1 MPLQVGIAKLNQSGD
16 NILEWLNPAP
26 DAIESGGLTEI
37 LDASGC
43 VVIESRTAELTTEE
57 ANQYGAWNLLGLAS
71 SHLADIVEEQQR
83 RGLFTIGLLPNCNG
97 LMGMLAGF
105 QKSGPNAKPLRVGL
119 IWFDAHGDINTPE
132 TTLSGLLAGMPV
144 AIATGLCLERLRIQ
158 CGLEVALPTR
168 CITMVGVRD
177 VDPLEQEILDASDIE
192 YITSDEIR
200 ELSSSITQQVQRLQ
214 KITDIIYVHVDI
226 DVLDSKE
233 IPGHGL
239 PVEEGPNVSELGTAL
254 EMMFKNPKVGG
265 LGIAGYPVGRDPD
278 RITLRAIHE
287 LVRYAVKGVNTR
299 GRRTKRGPPEI

>member
-1 MPLQVGIAKLNQSGD
+1 MPLQVGIAKLTQSGD
-16 NILEWLNPAP
+16 SILNWLSPAP
-26 DAIESGGLTEI
+26 DAIEREGLTEI
-37 LDASGC
+37 LDISGC
-43 VVIESRTAELTTEE
+43 TVIESRTAELTTEE

-105 QKSGPNAKPLRVGL
+105 QKSGLNSKPLRVGL
-119 IWFDAHGDINTPE
+119 IWIDAHSDINTPD

-144 AIATGLCLERLRIQ
+144 AIAAGLCLERLRRK
-158 CGLEVALPTR
+158 CGLEVALPTK
-168 CITMVGVRD
+168 CITMVGIRD

-200 ELSSSITQQVQRLQ
+200 ELSPGITKQMQRLG

-226 DVLDSKE
+226 DVLDPKE

-239 PVEEGPNVSELGTAL
+239 PVEGGPTASQLGAAL
-254 EMMFKNPKVGG
+254 EIMFRDSKVGG

-278 RITLRAIHE
+278 GVTLKAVYE
-287 LVRYAVKGVNTR
+287 LVRFAVKGANSR
-299 GRRTKRGPPEI
+299 NR